1 MARALREL
9 LARHADAAIAAAAA
23 LAMMATVGFAREWQA
38 LERRV
43 FDELTV
49 LTAQGEL
56 NQPIALIG
64 ISDDALREMKLEW
77 PWPRRLHG
85 DLVTRV
91 AQGGAAVIALDL
103 VFDTP
108 SKDPEDDRL
117 FAQAIAKAGNVVL
130 AADFREQ
137 EDALYKMWKLVEP
150 IAPLVEAGALPGR
163 ATIAFDADQF
173 VRRIPGE
180 PDAFWRQIIKVLQ
193 VKAPSVAVPPLPE
206 SGALIRYLGPDT
218 VFDPIPYHLVLQAS
232 PEELKTAFDGRI
244 VIVGRELRA
253 APELG
258 LASSDLFA
266 TPFLPS
272 TGTLTAG
279 MKVHATMVDNALS
292 GTWLRALSFGANAAI
307 AVLVAALS
315 WLWMRPWRPLRAT
328 LVLLA
333 LAALVGA
340 LSGYLFA
347 QQRLWMWVATPVAV
361 AVLVYLA
368 YGVGA
373 YLVEQQRKREVQQ
386 AFSRY
391 VSPELVEQI
400 VADPKKLA
408 LGGEQREI
416 TVLFTDLAG
425 FTKLTEKHPPP
436 VVQQVLFRHFTAM
449 TEVILARRGTVV
461 QFIGDAVMAFWGAPL
476 DDPDHALHAVEAA
489 VEMQR
494 AMERL
499 RAELR
504 TQGLPEI
511 HMRIGVNTCE
521 AIVGNMGSST
531 RLSYTAMGDGVNEAS
546 RLEGANK
553 FWKTP
558 ILVSGATV
566 AKLGGRIPM
575 RRVDRIRVSGK
586 TEATD
591 VYTPSEDAVL
601 NARTE
606 AAFEAYLER
615 DWDRADRLY
624 AELLLDHESDG
635 VAIRL
640 RERIANWRRAPVE
653 ASPDGSM
660 ALDKL

>member
-1 MARALREL
+1 MRGRLNEWL
-9 LARHADAAIAAAAA
+9 VRHADAAIAASVFA
-23 LAMMATVGFAREWQA
+23 LVTLVAVFVPAWQA

-43 FDELTV
+43 FDQLTV
-49 LTAQGEL
+49 ATAAGKV
-56 NQPIALIG
+56 NQPIVLVAIDEESLNALK
-64 ISDDALREMKLEW
+64 LRW
-77 PWPRRLHG
+77 PWPRSLHAK
-85 DLVTRV
+85 LVERMAT
-91 AQGGAAVIALDL
+91 GGATVIALDIL
-103 VFDTP
+103 LAEP
-108 SKDPEDDRL
+108 SEPAEDAAL
-117 FAQAIAKAGNVVL
+117 AQAITKAGNVVL
-130 AADFREQ
+130 AADFIYAETAMARLWQ
-137 EDALYKMWKLVEP
+137 RTEP
-150 IAPLVEAGALPGR
+150 LAAFVQAGAIPGL
-163 ATIAFDADQF
+163 ATVAFDPDTF
-173 VRRIPGE
+173 VRRFPVE
-180 PDAFWRQIIKVLQ
+180 PDALWRQIVKVLQ
-193 VKAPSVAVPPLPE
+193 VKSPTHAVPPLPGD
-206 SGALIRYLGPDT
+206 GAMIRYLGPDT
-218 VFDPIPYHLVLQAS
+218 VFDPIPYHLVLEAT

-244 VIVGRELRA
+244 VIVGRDLRA
-253 APELG
+253 TPELG
-258 LASSDLFA
+258 LAQSDLFA
-266 TPFLPS
+266 TPFLPQS
-272 TGTLTAG
+272 GTLTSG
-279 MKVHATMVDNALS
+279 IKVHATLVDNALS
-292 GTWLRALSFGANAAI
+292 GTSLRALHPAGNMGIAAI
-307 AVLVAALS
+307 AAALS
-315 WLWMRPWRPLRAT
+315 FLLLRRWQPLRAT
-328 LVLLA
+328 LALLA
-333 LAALVGA
+333 IAGLVA
-340 LSGYLFA
+340 VVSAYLFA
-347 QQRLWMWVATPVAV
+347 QQRLWIAVATPVVV

-368 YGVGA
+368 YGAGA
-373 YLVEQQRKREVQQ
+373 YLSEQQRKREVQR

-391 VSPELVEQI
+391 VSPELVAQI
-400 VADPKKLA
+400 VADPGRLA

-425 FTKLTEKHPPP
+425 FTKLTDKHPPP

-449 TEVILARRGTVV
+449 TEVIHAHKGTVV

-504 TQGLPEI
+504 AQGLPEI

-531 RLSYTAMGDGVNEAS
+531 RLSYTAMGDGVNEAA

-558 ILVSGATV
+558 ILVSGPTV

-591 VYTPSEDAVL
+591 VYTPSDDSAL

-606 AAFEAYLER
+606 AALEAYLER
-615 DWDRADRLY
+615 DWERADRVY
-624 AELLLDHESDG
+624 AELLLENPQDG
-635 VAIRL
+635 VAARL
-640 RERIANWRRAPVE
+640 RERIASWRREPTE